1 MLENLSGV
9 IGDIQK
15 VQEKLKQ
22 MTVEAGTEKG
32 TVRVVLNGNQEIM
45 EFYLDRDYLRK
56 TPAEEIQNIIAD
68 VFGRAIKESKQMVKD
83 EALKI
88 SNNLGLPN
96 IPGLT

>member
-1 MLENLSGV
+1 LLENLSGV